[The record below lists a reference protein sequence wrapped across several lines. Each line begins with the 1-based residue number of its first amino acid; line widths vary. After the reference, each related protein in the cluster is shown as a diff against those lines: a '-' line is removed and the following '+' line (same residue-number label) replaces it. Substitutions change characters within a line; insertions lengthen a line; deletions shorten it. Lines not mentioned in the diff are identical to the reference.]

1 MFHLHKV
8 PVVYIRYLREVDISS
23 YRCKKILPLY
33 NSAKIIKKSM
43 NIFRAY
49 DHKCTATFL
58 MVHSVHVVV
67 LPGIVQQL
75 KRATTS
81 FHISSP
87 ASDPV
92 PASAPPSDT
101 SHSPKP
107 ATFGSSGKSTSE
119 APGAPPQHPPPS
131 HSPKPVPHVKEST
144 SQMEEGNV
152 SNDFFEVVYFTGY
165 DVIRDLFTP
174 QGEGIHTL

>member
-1 MFHLHKV
+1 
-8 PVVYIRYLREVDISS
+8 
-23 YRCKKILPLY
+23 
-33 NSAKIIKKSM
+33 M